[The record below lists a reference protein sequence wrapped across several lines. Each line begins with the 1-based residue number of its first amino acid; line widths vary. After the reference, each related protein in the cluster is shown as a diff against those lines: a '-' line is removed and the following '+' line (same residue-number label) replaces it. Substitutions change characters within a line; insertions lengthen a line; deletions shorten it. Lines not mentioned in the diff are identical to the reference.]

1 MTFKVEDYDTVRFD
15 YKFKGRPPRA
25 NLRGLFA
32 DWIDLGDH
40 PLHCEIASARVEQSA
55 GGAVGDLEFT
65 DYITEGSRLRRR
77 IGLVDGGDLVVV
89 DRFTPAPQTAGW
101 AAGQLWQLYA
111 IAQRGPDWF
120 ASVSDGPYPQADG
133 STSERRMLVKF
144 MVGEGTTIQE
154 ERVVPGTMHAPR
166 ADGSRQTTY
175 HTVASR
181 HLVGTT
187 PLTAAMAVM
196 PLTSDDDPATVADQ
210 IHFERIDNGSVH
222 VRLPTQGGS
231 ATAVCTSDGLQI
243 RSGK

>member
-1 MTFKVEDYDTVRFD
+1 
-15 YKFKGRPPRA
+15 
-25 NLRGLFA
+25 
-32 DWIDLGDH
+32 
-40 PLHCEIASARVEQSA
+40 
-55 GGAVGDLEFT
+55 
-65 DYITEGSRLRRR
+65 
-77 IGLVDGGDLVVV
+77 
-89 DRFTPAPQTAGW
+89 
-101 AAGQLWQLYA
+101 
-111 IAQRGPDWF
+111 
-120 ASVSDGPYPQADG
+120 
-133 STSERRMLVKF
+133 MLVKF